1 MSSQLRALPP
11 LGERFV
17 MHQVVTDEAVW
28 AVGMDLILRQAKSDF
43 IRMLD
48 RNREAVVM
56 FDHTLR
62 QEVREHHIFDR
73 YAVTTEAIV
82 IRAQLALEAPKENS
96 NGE

>member
-1 MSSQLRALPP
+1 MGTP
-11 LGERFV
+11 LGTRFASV
-17 MHQVVTDEAVW
+17 TAFTDEAVDC
-28 AVGMDLILRQAKSDF
+28 VGMDLILAEAKSDF
-43 IRMLD
+43 LRSLE

-62 QEVREHHIFDR
+62 QEAHEHYFFNLHVIR
-73 YAVTTEAIV
+73 TEAIV

>member
-1 MSSQLRALPP
+1 MRALPP

-17 MHQVVTDEAVW
+17 MRQVVTDEAVW
-28 AVGMDLILRQAKSDF
+28 AVGLDLILREAKSDF
-43 IRMLD
+43 VRSLK

-62 QEVREHHIFDR
+62 QTVREHHYHYHNMNAI
-73 YAVTTEAIV
+73 TTEAIV

>member
-1 MSSQLRALPP
+1 MRALPP
-11 LGERFV
+11 LGQRFA
-17 MHQVVTDEAVW
+17 MHQVVTDEAVRS
-28 AVGMDLILRQAKSDF
+28 VGMDLILRQAKSDF

-62 QEVREHHIFDR
+62 QEVRESPFFNR

-82 IRAQLALEAPKENS
+82 IRAQLAIEGPK
-96 NGE
+96 

>member
-1 MSSQLRALPP
+1 MRALPP

-17 MHQVVTDEAVW
+17 VHQMVTDEAVW
-28 AVGMDLILRQAKSDF
+28 AVGLDLILREAKSDF
-43 IRMLD
+43 VRSLK
-48 RNREAVVM
+48 RNREAVVV

-62 QEVREHHIFDR
+62 QTVREHHCLNMHAI
-73 YAVTTEAIV
+73 TTEAIV

>member
-1 MSSQLRALPP
+1 MRALPP

-17 MHQVVTDEAVW
+17 VHQMVTDEAVW
-28 AVGMDLILRQAKSDF
+28 AVGLDLILREAKSDF
-43 IRMLD
+43 VRSLK
-48 RNREAVVM
+48 RNREAVVV

-62 QEVREHHIFDR
+62 QTVREHHFHNMHAI
-73 YAVTTEAIV
+73 TTEAIV

>member
-1 MSSQLRALPP
+1 MRALPP
-11 LGERFV
+11 LGQRFV
-17 MHQVVTDEAVW
+17 MHQVVTDEAVRS
-28 AVGMDLILRQAKSDF
+28 VGMDLILRQAKSDF

-62 QEVREHHIFDR
+62 QEVRESHFFDR

-82 IRAQLALEAPKENS
+82 IRAQLAIEGSK
-96 NGE
+96 

>member
-1 MSSQLRALPP
+1 MRVLPP

-17 MHQVVTDEAVW
+17 AHQIVADEAVW
-28 AVGMDLILRQAKSDF
+28 SVGMDLILRQAKSDF
-43 IRMLD
+43 IRMLE

-62 QEVREHHIFDR
+62 QEVREHHIFNR

-82 IRAQLALEAPKENS
+82 IRAQLALEAPKEDS
-96 NGE
+96 NGK